1 MNYLWDESLHL
12 FRQTDTVEF
21 PYSDG
26 KEVEDRL
33 LELVTTASDR
43 GTFSQELAAA
53 ITDWPSEYHL
63 SRTRHCLIRPLGIQ
77 PGDRVLELGCGC
89 GAITRFL
96 GEIGAQVVAV
106 EGSLRRARV
115 AAERCRDFS
124 HVRVVVDDLLH
135 FETDERFDWVLLV
148 GVLEYAAV
156 FSEAADPFQH
166 YLRSVTR
173 FLGPAGKL
181 VVAIENKLGLKYF
194 NGCAEDHVGVPF
206 FGVQDL
212 YHGKTPRTFGRREL
226 IAQLESAGLP
236 CHRFFYPFPDYKLPS
251 VILAEAA
258 FTDPEFDPVDLVVRC
273 HARDYT
279 GSTYRAFDEA
289 LVFSNLS
296 SNGLMTELSNSFL
309 VV

>member
-1 MNYLWDESLHL
+1 MTYHFDSAFHL
-12 FRQTDTVEF
+12 FRPLDGGDF
-21 PYSDG
+21 SYSDG
-26 KEVEDRL
+26 AEAESRL
-33 LELVTTASDR
+33 LTVVTSANDR
-43 GTFSQELAAA
+43 STFSPELAAS
-53 ITDWPSEYHL
+53 ITDCVSEYHL
-63 SRTRHCLIRPLGIQ
+63 SKSRHCLLRPLGIQ
-77 PGDRVLELGCGC
+77 AGNKVLELGCGC

-115 AAERCRDFS
+115 AAERCRDCS

-226 IAQLESAGLP
+226 IAQLENAGLP

-258 FTDPEFDPVDLVVRC
+258 FTDPEFDPVD
-273 HARDYT
+273 
-279 GSTYRAFDEA
+279 
-289 LVFSNLS
+289 
-296 SNGLMTELSNSFL
+296 
-309 VV
+309 